1 MKLVE
6 GIVLS
11 RSFFFCMSG
20 IFVSLCPT
28 DLHLFLRFPICVIS
42 SHSSVNAIHDI
53 SHTMSH
59 IPFIGSRYK
68 WLHSFY
74 LIYSYCHIE
83 IVANPRSGGYTHLP
97 VLQSVSMLSHH
108 TKFQFDSYALSSAQH
123 PYLHL
128 HVVSGRVWSVAMC
141 LSMCVQGL
149 SACPCLASSYRYAVV
164 CEYFFVVRSFVKY
177 YVQTIKIPIS
187 GMIAD
192 VSKCECRKKS
202 TNERKEKATKIE
214 TGL

>member
-1 MKLVE
+1 MVRQYETGRGNCFKPK
-6 GIVLS
+6 
-11 RSFFFCMSG
+11 FFFCMSG

-141 LSMCVQGL
+141 LCMCVKGL

-164 CEYFFVVRSFVKY
+164 CVSTSSLFAHSSSIMFKQLRFLSREWLLMFRSVNAAKN
-177 YVQTIKIPIS
+177 Q
-187 GMIAD
+187 
-192 VSKCECRKKS
+192 R
-202 TNERKEKATKIE
+202 TNEWRKQQK
-214 TGL
+214 